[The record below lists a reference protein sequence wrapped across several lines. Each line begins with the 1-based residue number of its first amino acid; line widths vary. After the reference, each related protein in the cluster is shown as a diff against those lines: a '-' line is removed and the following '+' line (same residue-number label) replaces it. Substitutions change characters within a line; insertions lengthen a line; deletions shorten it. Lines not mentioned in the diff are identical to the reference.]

1 MMAFTDEN
9 TKPSRLNRKKKRR
22 WKITDLIKSAL
33 TDGYMAAM
41 LSPLLPHVTAGSRNP
56 HKATKGHY
64 QTWFFCTHQK
74 YNSILLWWG
83 FIEQSLKRL
92 AAPWRYCELD
102 NIPATQ
108 TLAIMGGGLSL
119 LQGLSA

>member
-1 MMAFTDEN
+1 M
-9 TKPSRLNRKKKRR
+9 KP
-22 WKITDLIKSAL
+22 L
-33 TDGYMAAM
+33 TLSTMAAIQT
-41 LSPLLPHVTAGSRNP
+41 PLLPHVAAGLRNP
-56 HKATKGHY
+56 HKAAKGHY

-74 YNSILLWWG
+74 LISILLWWG
-83 FIEQSLKRL
+83 FIEQPLKRL